1 MPLIVITPNESKKG
15 VSITKLTSSF
25 DFVPTLGIEILG
37 IKTPYVNYAIG
48 NNLFSKEEKPYIVS
62 TGGNELLLI
71 SKEKV
76 TNYKKN
82 GKAYIFKD
90 GTKQNARTNLEDLI
104 KAMRELNRFK
114 G

>member
-1 MPLIVITPNESKKG
+1 MNI
-15 VSITKLTSSF
+15 
-25 DFVPTLGIEILG
+25 
-37 IKTPYVNYAIG
+37 
-48 NNLFSKEEKPYIVS
+48 SKEEKPYFVS